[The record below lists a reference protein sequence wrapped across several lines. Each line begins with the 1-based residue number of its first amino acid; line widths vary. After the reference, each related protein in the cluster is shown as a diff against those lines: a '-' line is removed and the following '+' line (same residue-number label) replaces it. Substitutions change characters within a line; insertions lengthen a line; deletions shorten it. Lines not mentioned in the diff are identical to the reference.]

1 MFETHTV
8 DPQEA
13 WKTTLNQLEIQLDR
27 GNFDTW
33 LRDTVFLGCENA
45 ADGQGVSTFTIGVRN
60 SFARDNLQHR
70 LYRSVRRVLRDV
82 YGTEVEL
89 RFEVWRADES
99 RNGSG
104 NRGENIGPI
113 FDPPTMKQP
122 DRTNRKVGKPPQGEL
137 PESHLN
143 PRYTF
148 DRFVTSNANMM
159 LYSAARAVAE
169 EPAARYNPFV
179 IYGGVGLGKTHL
191 LQAIANESQQS
202 NFRALYIPSEGFI
215 NDLVNAIRYRTTAQ
229 FREKYRS
236 VDLLLIDDIQ
246 FIAGK
251 ESTQEEFFH
260 TFNALHIDNKQIV
273 VASDRHPSELELL
286 EDRLRSRFEG
296 GLVIDIQLPEFET
309 RVAIVESWAQERG
322 RSLPR
327 SISEKLADGARN
339 SIRELEGLFTSMLA
353 TMDLADEPFSTTAA
367 GRVVQQH
374 ESARA
379 RQVKITIDQVLSATA
394 AAHNLTVMDLT
405 GKNRSGHISR
415 ARHVAMY
422 LARDL
427 TEASFP
433 QIGRAF
439 GMRSHSTAMH
449 GHERVAGQMQEDEAF
464 RYELLALR
472 ERIIKGE

>member
-1 MFETHTV
+1 MFETHIV

-45 ADGQGVSTFTIGVRN
+45 ADGESASTFTIGVRN

-82 YGTEVEL
+82 YGSEVEL
-89 RFEVWRADES
+89 RFEVHRPEKVD
-99 RNGSG
+99 NGSDA
-104 NRGENIGPI
+104 NREDSKPLFRYASRQSGQGAARARPAG
-113 FDPPTMKQP
+113 
-122 DRTNRKVGKPPQGEL
+122 VPPQVEL

-191 LQAIANESQQS
+191 LQAIANESQQG
-202 NFRALYIPSEGFI
+202 NYRALYIPSEGFI
-215 NDLVNAIRYRTTAQ
+215 NDLVNAIRYRTTAL

-251 ESTQEEFFH
+251 ESTQEEFFPH
-260 TFNALHIDNKQIV
+260 LQ
-273 VASDRHPSELELL
+273 R
-286 EDRLRSRFEG
+286 
-296 GLVIDIQLPEFET
+296 
-309 RVAIVESWAQERG
+309 
-322 RSLPR
+322 
-327 SISEKLADGARN
+327 
-339 SIRELEGLFTSMLA
+339 
-353 TMDLADEPFSTTAA
+353 
-367 GRVVQQH
+367 
-374 ESARA
+374 
-379 RQVKITIDQVLSATA
+379 
-394 AAHNLTVMDLT
+394 AAHRKQAD
-405 GKNRSGHISR
+405 RR
-415 ARHVAMY
+415 RFRPA
-422 LARDL
+422 
-427 TEASFP
+427 P
-433 QIGRAF
+433 QR
-439 GMRSHSTAMH
+439 T
-449 GHERVAGQMQEDEAF
+449 
-464 RYELLALR
+464 
-472 ERIIKGE
+472 